1 MVARIDAPGKPANIV
16 VGRSWALVGDLVNE
30 ADSVAVVVKPGKE
43 ANDTKGGPR
52 NFVADRTAF
61 ILIEIACNAAEG
73 ESWDQTA
80 DPIQSWIIGQLTV
93 DRTLGGLVKFVDEKE
108 IVWVDGETKNDREN
122 GRVHWLWS
130 VQHYTKGN
138 DQEAKP

>member
-1 MVARIDAPGKPANIV
+1 MVALIGAPGKPANLAV
-16 VGRSWALVGDLVNE
+16 ARSWALVGDLVNDPD
-30 ADSVAVVVKPGKE
+30 AVAVVVKPGKE

-52 NFVADRTAF
+52 NFIADRTTF
-61 ILIEIACNAAEG
+61 IVVEIACNAAAG

-80 DPIQSWIIGQLTV
+80 DSVQSWIVRQLTA

-108 IVWVDGETKNDREN
+108 IVWTDGDVKNDKES

-130 VQHYTKGN
+130 SGGS
-138 DQEAKP
+138 